1 MALDDKFYSQENINV
16 AGVRFA
22 ADAYGALQNVCPQPG
37 NNPQLYPAN
46 GAISVASQTALLTK
60 AGVDAM
66 TLAAPVATTQDF
78 MVITVTST
86 TANAH
91 TVTATALFKTGTA
104 SVNLATFAAFAGA
117 GFTVMAYQG
126 LWYVIS
132 SVGVTFS

>member
-1 MALDDKFYSQENINV
+1 MALDDKFYSNENVNLTGI
-16 AGVRFA
+16 RFSG
-22 ADAYGALQNVCPQPG
+22 DAFTAVQTTCPQPG
-37 NNPQLYPAN
+37 NVLTLYPAS

-66 TLAAPVATTQDF
+66 TLAAPVATTQDG
-78 MVITVTST
+78 MVITITST

-91 TVTATALFKTGTA
+91 TVTATGLLKTGSA

-126 LWYVIS
+126 LWYVIAS
-132 SVGVTFS
+132 TGITFS